1 MDTLPQKENND
12 AFARLQHIV
21 ATLRGQGGCPWD
33 IKQTPVSL
41 KKYLLEECQELAEA
55 IDSGVE
61 KEICEE
67 IGDVFFILAMLIH
80 MFAEQHHFTADD
92 VLNQISAK
100 MIRRHPHVFS
110 DATVTDEGE
119 LRLQWE
125 RIKAQEKQSS

>member
-1 MDTLPQKENND
+1 MDTLRHKENTD
-12 AFARLQHIV
+12 AFDRLQRIV
-21 ATLRGQGGCPWD
+21 TTLRGEGGCPWD
-33 IKQTPVSL
+33 IKQTPASL
-41 KKYLLEECQELAEA
+41 KKYLIEECQELAEA
-55 IDSGVE
+55 IDHGGE

-67 IGDVFFILAMLIH
+67 IGDVLFILVMLIR
-80 MFAEQHHFTADD
+80 MFAEQQHFTADD

-110 DATVTDEGE
+110 DATVTDERE